1 MCAYDIT
8 LLLTALRG
16 LNRVQFSL
24 FLFDGHGDVG
34 GQIAVAIFPF
44 GGRVRCGRAIP
55 VGVIFFA
62 AVASLAG
69 FNYRI
74 AVPPIK

>member
-1 MCAYDIT
+1 MKNII

-44 GGRVRCGRAIP
+44 GGRVRRCGAIP
-55 VGVIFFA
+55 AGMIFFA

-69 FNYRI
+69 FNDRI